1 METISVRNLALV
13 AFAVVLLDVHSGLL
27 HGQTLRVPS
36 LTRTSLGAT
45 RGSERE
51 LLGPRVPKS
60 LDSIT
65 VAVVLRSGW
74 NFVSNPVI
82 SPNDS
87 IKYLYPQC
95 GPSCAFWWIIGSG
108 YVSDCRL
115 PHGRG
120 AVLRCGGGTAYITG
134 QAITR
139 DSIAVVSGWNLI
151 GSISF
156 PVDVST
162 IVSDPPGIRLS
173 EFFGFDGTYVVADSI
188 RPGYGYWVKV
198 SSSGKLI
205 MAASAA
211 SRAMRR

>member
-1 METISVRNLALV
+1 MKTISVCSVALV

-27 HGQTLRVPS
+27 HGQTLRVSS
-36 LTRTSLGAT
+36 LTVTSLGTT
-45 RGSERE
+45 RGSEKE
-51 LLGPRVPKS
+51 PSGPRVPKS

-65 VAVVLRSGW
+65 VAVVLRPGW

-95 GPSCAFWWIIGSG
+95 GPWCAFWWHIGSG

-120 AVLRCGGGTAYITG
+120 AVLRCLGGTAYITG
-134 QAITR
+134 EAIIR

-162 IVSDPPGIRLS
+162 IASDPPGIRVS
-173 EFFGFDGTYVVADSI
+173 AFFGFEGMYVVADSI

-198 SSSGKLI
+198 SS
-205 MAASAA
+205 
-211 SRAMRR
+211 